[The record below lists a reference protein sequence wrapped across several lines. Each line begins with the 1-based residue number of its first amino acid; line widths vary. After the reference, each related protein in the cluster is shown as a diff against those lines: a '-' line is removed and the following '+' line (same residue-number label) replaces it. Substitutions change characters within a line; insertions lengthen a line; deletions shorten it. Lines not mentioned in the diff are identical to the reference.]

1 MTEGRGNTGEK
12 KKKRHF
18 GLRMESHMPLSVIF
32 DFT

>member
-1 MTEGRGNTGEK
+1 MTEGRGNTGE